1 MMIFYRQVR
10 ADLPQ
15 LILVK
20 DIMETLVDNEEIHGE
35 AGLLL
40 LSLS

>member
-1 MMIFYRQVR
+1 MFVYVLVR

-20 DIMETLVDNEEIHGE
+20 DIMATLVDNEEMYGE
-35 AGLLL
+35 AGI
-40 LSLS
+40 